1 LRLECFCD
9 DDDDDNNDDDLGN
22 NNNNN
27 NANDADK
34 EEKKVVVCCDEG
46 GGGVDSIAGVGEV
59 LPDALSV
66 AEGVPFAG
74 AMLMTQLWCHWE
86 QSGGGGGDGVSP
98 ATCALNLLM
107 HPLGRA
113 R

>member
-1 LRLECFCD
+1 MDFFCD
-9 DDDDDNNDDDLGN
+9 DDDDNKDDNDLNNDNDNNNDND
-22 NNNNN
+22 
-27 NANDADK
+27 DADK
-34 EEKKVVVCCDEG
+34 EDSKVVVHCDEG

-66 AEGVPFAG
+66 AEGVLSAG
-74 AMLMTQLWCHWE
+74 AMLMRRLWCRWE
-86 QSGGGGGDGVSP
+86 RSGGGGGGRVSP
-98 ATCALNLLM
+98 ETCTLNLLM